1 MKFTCM
7 KTCFPG
13 RLYEAGKDYDIKPNE
28 NFPFKHFSGAD
39 EEARSYL
46 KSLQPAEPK
55 REIIEEPPKEAIPPP
70 AFTGDADNVSEE
82 KAAPETKKKK

>member
-13 RLYEAGKDYDIKPNE
+13 RLYEAGKDYDITPNDK
-28 NFPFKHFSGAD
+28 FPAKYFSGAD

-55 REIIEEPPKEAIPPP
+55 REIIEELPKEAIPPP
-70 AFTGDADNVSEE
+70 AFTGDADVSEE
-82 KAAPETKKKK
+82 KTASETKKSKK